1 MPVSGGAGGSPW
13 RAGTWAGA
21 GRGPNNAASLSA
33 VSGCQLVT
41 ISWELRACR
50 GCNRPGRLGDGIPAL
65 PGLGEEAQAGPF
77 GELGEH
83 VAGLDAKQGR
93 EVASGPVASGLAGHD
108 AGDLFSSGVGPGRA
122 GAGRLLLAA
131 AGKSGGPV
139 RGRGGDGD
147 LHPGDPRGQFG
158 PVLVAG
164 AVPGG

>member
-1 MPVSGGAGGSPW
+1 MAYLPCPVLARKPRRVHSASWVSMLRGLMPS
-13 RAGTWAGA
+13 RAARSRPA
-21 GRGPNNAASLSA
+21 QS
-33 VSGCQLVT
+33 
-41 ISWELRACR
+41 
-50 GCNRPGRLGDGIPAL
+50 RPGWLVMMRVTCSLL
-65 PGLGEEAQAGPF
+65 
-77 GELGEH
+77 
-83 VAGLDAKQGR
+83 V
-93 EVASGPVASGLAGHD
+93 S
-108 AGDLFSSGVGPGRA
+108 GPGRA